1 MYLNVEQAHIYMYPG
16 YINLKMQQF
25 VSLSVMTS
33 FNITYITCPSDK
45 LNVTHTHDLTVSLVD
60 LMQHKLPVPVSQVDL
75 MLHTLPVIQIDL

>member
-1 MYLNVEQAHIYMYPG
+1 MTKSRFVKGFFRTLQYMYLNVEHAHIYMYPG

-45 LNVTHTHDLTVSLVD
+45 LNVTHTHDLYLLLT
-60 LMQHKLPVPVSQVDL
+60 
-75 MLHTLPVIQIDL
+75 